1 MYILK
6 GKKKPLAAVTWW
18 LWWWHGKAWRGCEG
32 LGPKLKGSTYVVWVV
47 FVFMDAGKVIDNG
60 FNSYKQC

>member
-1 MYILK
+1 M
-6 GKKKPLAAVTWW
+6 
-18 LWWWHGKAWRGCEG
+18 AWRGCEG